1 MAENDRNR
9 AENELHVE
17 LGQSVQCR
25 DDGGACPSISVN
37 SNNIVVKISNSA
49 GLHSRLYCNVGKIES
64 GGDISWGNSVDYDHG
79 LYPRVA
85 INNAGT
91 VVEVHVSQ
99 AFRDLYFRVGVVD
112 TAKKAI
118 QWGESHHYD
127 SGMNPAVA
135 LLDDGTVISVHET
148 SALGSHATYYKVGAV
163 DVDHKNIVWGDSI
176 PFGRGRE
183 LALAANK
190 DGAVVEVHKSTW
202 GNTLRYRVGQLQGSE
217 HRTVTWG
224 GDTHYD
230 KGDHPCVAINSRG
243 HVLEVHS
250 TVTLRRLHR
259 RLAVVNTRTQ
269 TLDWVRDGLQY
280 DMGVYPSISL
290 NDNTDKNLVETHETN
305 FGKSIWCRT
314 GALKPSN

>member
-1 MAENDRNR
+1 MAGQ
-9 AENELHVE
+9 AENELYVE
-17 LGQSVQCR
+17 LGQAVRHQQ
-25 DDGGACPSISVN
+25 DGGAYPSICVN
-37 SNNIVVKISNSA
+37 SNNTVVKISNSA
-49 GLHSRLYCNVGKIES
+49 GLLNRLYCNVGKIES
-64 GGDISWGNSVDYDHG
+64 GGDISWGKSVCYDSG

-112 TAKKAI
+112 TAKKEI
-118 QWGESHHYD
+118 QWGESQHYD

-148 SALGSHATYYKVGAV
+148 SFMGSYATYYKVGAV

-176 PFGRGRE
+176 PYGRGRE

-190 DGAVVEVHKSTW
+190 DGAVIEVHKSMW
-202 GNTLRYRVGQLQGSE
+202 GNTLRYHVGQLQGSE
-217 HRTVTWG
+217 HRTIKWG

-250 TVTLRRLHR
+250 TVTLRRLYR
-259 RLAVVNTRTQ
+259 RLAVVNMGTR

-280 DMGVYPSISL
+280 DMGVYPSICL
-290 NDNTDKNLVETHETN
+290 NDNADTNIVETHLTN
-305 FGKSIWCRT
+305 FGESIWYRT
-314 GALKPSN
+314 GTLKPSA